1 MHQGIEAMAE
11 ISELREELAVA
22 DRHIKD
28 GEGRIARQSKVVRQ
42 LAYDGHDT
50 LDAENLLQAMND
62 ALAAM
67 ETHRRQIVRELSCAS
82 DEQRGAR
89 R

>member
-1 MHQGIEAMAE
+1 MAE

-22 DRHIKD
+22 DRHIRE
-28 GEGRIARQSKVVRQ
+28 GEGRLARQSEVVRQ

-50 LDAENLLQAMND
+50 LDAESLLQTMND

-67 ETHRRQIVRELSCAS
+67 ETHRRQIVRELSYAS